1 MQRLIQVT
9 IASDHTESAM
19 AAIFVPNQRSEET
32 SGIFQGLRNA
42 GVQLIIELQFE
53 GEQKEPRH
61 IEFINEE
68 WIVNTFFDGD
78 YENTDTDL
86 VASFLNENV
95 ILIEQSLLPT
105 LTNLASFLQKATGVA
120 VGACVGMTA
129 ANTLGNRLL
138 LFVTVPFGI
147 LIVGTASGVG
157 SALELGLRDR
167 LLKTLKIKAKSAKK
181 AAKTL
186 PRVREKP
193 ERTGL
198 TGLSELSGLIT
209 AKDYGDEFRSS
220 NNDDSLLSNNTE

>member
-1 MQRLIQVT
+1 MQRLIQMT

-19 AAIFVPNQRSEET
+19 SAIFVPNQRSEET
-32 SGIFQGLRNA
+32 SGVFQSLRNA
-42 GVQLIIELQFE
+42 GVQLILELQVE
-53 GEQKEPRH
+53 GRENEPH
-61 IEFINEE
+61 HVGFINEE

-95 ILIEQSLLPT
+95 ILIEQSSLPV

-120 VGACVGMTA
+120 IGACVGMAA

-157 SALELGLRDR
+157 SALELGLRNR
-167 LLKTLKIKAKSAKK
+167 LLKTLKVKAKSAKRT
-181 AAKTL
+181 AKPL
-186 PRVREKP
+186 PKSREKP
-193 ERTGL
+193 KTG
-198 TGLSELSGLIT
+198 GLIPV
-209 AKDYGDEFRSS
+209 KDYS
-220 NNDDSLLSNNTE
+220 NDTLRGIIPSE

>member
-19 AAIFVPNQRSEET
+19 STIFVPNQRSEET
-32 SGIFQGLRNA
+32 SVVFQGLRNA

-95 ILIEQSLLPT
+95 ILIEQARLPA
-105 LTNLASFLQKATGVA
+105 LTNLASFLQKATVWPLA
-120 VGACVGMTA
+120 PVLV
-129 ANTLGNRLL
+129 
-138 LFVTVPFGI
+138 
-147 LIVGTASGVG
+147 
-157 SALELGLRDR
+157 
-167 LLKTLKIKAKSAKK
+167 
-181 AAKTL
+181 
-186 PRVREKP
+186 
-193 ERTGL
+193 
-198 TGLSELSGLIT
+198 
-209 AKDYGDEFRSS
+209 
-220 NNDDSLLSNNTE
+220 